1 MPIRN
6 APSALP
12 TTLRF
17 MASRLKRRFKGEANV
32 PDTAAF
38 RQRVDSVLEKLSNQ
52 VKRCD
57 WITVTGSEPGWMPG
71 GVIFTANERV
81 TVLAHGR
88 VYASRGLDVGFG
100 PQVGL
105 WYRIGN
111 APIAKLMGEGCAI
124 DAGAGGALQLTCKPS
139 GEFADRNGQFDPAIG
154 REALTGEFVV
164 AVIRWRDDEQA
175 ALQAAA
181 RHDAAL
187 FGPVLQR
194 MQQPTRPPAGWD
206 YLWRLGDGE
215 IYRPDSDG
223 RALCCDTH
231 ADVGIIQFPVR
242 RTLTSASTLSWAWC
256 VEQLPSELAEH
267 IQPTHDY
274 LSIAVE
280 FDNGLD
286 LTWMWSAALPVATIF
301 QCPLPWWDQRET
313 HWVVR
318 SGTSELGQWLN
329 EKRDLVADYRKAIGG
344 ELPHEIVGVWLIA
357 NTAFQRGVGKCRYRS
372 ISLADAD
379 GRVTVQA

>member
-6 APSALP
+6 APAALP

-17 MASRLKRRFKGEANV
+17 MASRLKRRLRGEVDV

-38 RQRVDSVLEKLSNQ
+38 RERVDAVLGKLSAQ
-52 VKRCD
+52 VQRCD
-57 WITVTGSEPGWMPG
+57 WVTLPGNEPDWKPAGIIFSPG
-71 GVIFTANERV
+71 ERV

-88 VYASRGLDVGFG
+88 VYVSRGLDVGFG

-111 APIAKLMGEGCAI
+111 APIAKMTGGGCTL
-124 DAGAGGALQLTCKPS
+124 DAGNGGALELTCKPS
-139 GEFADRNGQFDPAIG
+139 GEFADSRGAFDPAIA
-154 REALTGEFVV
+154 RTPLAGEFVI
-164 AVIRWRDDEQA
+164 AVIRWRDDVAA
-175 ALQAAA
+175 ALESAAQL
-181 RHDAAL
+181 DQEL
-187 FGPVLQR
+187 FGPVMQR
-194 MQQPTRPPAGWD
+194 ARQPVKPPAGWD

-215 IYRPDSDG
+215 IYQPDSDG

-231 ADVGIIQFPVR
+231 ADVGIIRFPLR
-242 RTLTSASTLSWAWC
+242 RALTSASTLSWAWC
-256 VEQLPSELAEH
+256 VEQLPSQFAEH
-267 IQPTHDY
+267 TQPTHDY

-286 LTWMWSAALPVATIF
+286 LTWMWSAALPIDTIF

-318 SGTSELGQWLN
+318 SGTQQLGQWLN
-329 EKRDLVADYRKAIGG
+329 EKRDLVADYRRAIGG
-344 ELPHEIVGVWLIA
+344 ELPQEIVAVWLIA

-372 ISLADAD
+372 IVIADTD
-379 GRVTVQA
+379 GRAVVQA